1 LSTAREGCTKKCN
14 EHEQGAARVPKAAF
28 GLFLVKPIGEILALF
43 FDQIEDPMTFG
54 PQTEG

>member
-1 LSTAREGCTKKCN
+1 
-14 EHEQGAARVPKAAF
+14 VPKAAF

-43 FDQIEDPMTFG
+43 FDQIEDPMIFG